1 MSSTDR
7 ALLVPVAKSWRLLGD
22 RVGRLPSRLPSGE
35 CHPAMIVYTYF
46 FGGLVLVVLASLVGW
61 GFQEGLTRRFVI
73 VAGTVFTLIVL
84 PIVTVF
90 VLLAMHDLRVHGG
103 FYDFITGPG
112 SPGGPFFGSA
122 FPTGRGW

>member
-1 MSSTDR
+1 
-7 ALLVPVAKSWRLLGD
+7 
-22 RVGRLPSRLPSGE
+22 
-35 CHPAMIVYTYF
+35 MIVYTYF

-73 VAGTVFTLIVL
+73 VAGTVFALIVL
-84 PIVTVF
+84 PIMTVF

>member
-1 MSSTDR
+1 
-7 ALLVPVAKSWRLLGD
+7 
-22 RVGRLPSRLPSGE
+22 
-35 CHPAMIVYTYF
+35 MIVYTYF

-84 PIVTVF
+84 PIMTVF
-90 VLLAMHDLRVHGG
+90 VLLAMHDFGLAGS
-103 FYDFITGPG
+103 TTSSPGPG